1 MNHGYSH
8 PGSSDQTLTMKSP
21 TACSPIPHLLEINP
35 FQKFEFS
42 FPCEEMWWDDL
53 DTTTSDYFSCDEDY
67 SALSEVSDDEI
78 FTAPGP
84 AMIDTSFPSKFYSL
98 SSNPIPEPDPDFNE
112 KDVLIQK
119 IISTISHVSPTSVY
133 KRQRAAM
140 KRRRHRRKRKQ
151 MRAALIEP
159 ELRSL
164 WHNSSEGD
172 LFALPTVTAPK
183 PPPSLPT
190 INLNSVNRTMLRKLP
205 EVVNAPIHS
214 CAEDERFYTKV
225 VCQHYATKFTSTPKP
240 LTQHQRENPFG
251 SLPAIMTD
259 VGPVP
264 PPSEAAYGYV
274 YSDGQWC
281 VKAQPPVPDPGG
293 GQRGRGEDGGRRAG
307 GTESRGWRSRIC
319 ER

>member
-1 MNHGYSH
+1 MNI
-8 PGSSDQTLTMKSP
+8 SSPSPATMKPPHARSLP
-21 TACSPIPHLLEINP
+21 LIPNLLDVDP
-35 FQKFEFS
+35 FEEFEFS
-42 FPCEEMWWDDL
+42 FPCEELWWDDH
-53 DTTTSDYFSCDEDY
+53 DTDTSDYFSADDENY
-67 SALSEVSDDEI
+67 SATPSMFDI
-78 FTAPGP
+78 
-84 AMIDTSFPSKFYSL
+84 SFQSTFYSL
-98 SSNPIPEPDPDFNE
+98 STVPKEEDEDKEDDNE
-112 KDVLIQK
+112 EDVLIQK
-119 IISTISHVSPTSVY
+119 IITTISHVSPTSVY
-133 KRQRAAM
+133 KRQRFAM
-140 KRRRHRRKRKQ
+140 KRRRHRRRRKQ
-151 MRAALIEP
+151 MRSALIEP

-164 WHNSSEGD
+164 WLNCSVGD

-183 PPPSLPT
+183 SPPSLPT
-190 INLNSVNRTMLRKLP
+190 IHLNSVNRTMLRKLP

-214 CAEDERFYTKV
+214 CAKDESFYTKI
-225 VCQHYATKFTSTPKP
+225 VCQHYATKYTSTPKP

-307 GTESRGWRSRIC
+307 GTESRGWRRKIM
-319 ER
+319 

>member
-1 MNHGYSH
+1 
-8 PGSSDQTLTMKSP
+8 MK
-21 TACSPIPHLLEINP
+21 
-35 FQKFEFS
+35 
-42 FPCEEMWWDDL
+42 
-53 DTTTSDYFSCDEDY
+53 
-67 SALSEVSDDEI
+67 
-78 FTAPGP
+78 
-84 AMIDTSFPSKFYSL
+84 
-98 SSNPIPEPDPDFNE
+98 
-112 KDVLIQK
+112 
-119 IISTISHVSPTSVY
+119 
-133 KRQRAAM
+133 
-140 KRRRHRRKRKQ
+140 
-151 MRAALIEP
+151 AALIEP

>member
-1 MNHGYSH
+1 
-8 PGSSDQTLTMKSP
+8 
-21 TACSPIPHLLEINP
+21 
-35 FQKFEFS
+35 
-42 FPCEEMWWDDL
+42 
-53 DTTTSDYFSCDEDY
+53 
-67 SALSEVSDDEI
+67 
-78 FTAPGP
+78 
-84 AMIDTSFPSKFYSL
+84 
-98 SSNPIPEPDPDFNE
+98 
-112 KDVLIQK
+112 
-119 IISTISHVSPTSVY
+119 
-133 KRQRAAM
+133 
-140 KRRRHRRKRKQ
+140 
-151 MRAALIEP
+151 MRSALIEP

-164 WHNSSEGD
+164 WLNCSVGD

-183 PPPSLPT
+183 SPPSLPT
-190 INLNSVNRTMLRKLP
+190 IHLNSVNRTMLRKLP

-214 CAEDERFYTKV
+214 CAKDESFYTKI
-225 VCQHYATKFTSTPKP
+225 VCQHYATKYTSTPKP

-307 GTESRGWRSRIC
+307 GTESRGWRRKIM
-319 ER
+319 

>member
-1 MNHGYSH
+1 
-8 PGSSDQTLTMKSP
+8 MKSP
-21 TACSPIPHLLEINP
+21 TACSIPIPHLLDIDP
-35 FQKFEFS
+35 FDNFEFS
-42 FPCEEMWWDDL
+42 FPCEELWWDNH
-53 DTTTSDYFSCDEDY
+53 DTDTSDYFSSDDEDY
-67 SALSEVSDDEI
+67 SATPSMFDI
-78 FTAPGP
+78 
-84 AMIDTSFPSKFYSL
+84 SFQSTFYSL
-98 SSNPIPEPDPDFNE
+98 SSNPNPEEDVEDEEDDNE
-112 KDVLIQK
+112 EDVLIQK
-119 IISTISHVSPTSVY
+119 IISTISRVSPTSVY
-133 KRQRAAM
+133 KRQRFAM
-140 KRRRHRRKRKQ
+140 KRRRHRRRRKQ
-151 MRAALIEP
+151 MKAALIEP

-164 WHNSSEGD
+164 WHNCSVGD